1 MIDEKKLIDTLS
13 DMGVPNLTWNKE
25 YSDGYINAANV
36 LLGKVLQHE
45 LDINYWDVEKY
56 YER

>member
-13 DMGVPNLTWNKE
+13 DMGVPNPTWNKE
-25 YSDGYINAANV
+25 YSNGYINAANV
-36 LLGKVLQHE
+36 LLGKVLQHK